1 MHPLRSPDDRGG
13 PCGPGYAELDRLRW
27 TAVAFWAL
35 ALALVAAVEGGF
47 L

>member
-1 MHPLRSPDDRGG
+1 MHPLRRADGCDWPAGLG
-13 PCGPGYAELDRLRW
+13 AAELDRLRW
-27 TAVAFWAL
+27 TAVVFWAM